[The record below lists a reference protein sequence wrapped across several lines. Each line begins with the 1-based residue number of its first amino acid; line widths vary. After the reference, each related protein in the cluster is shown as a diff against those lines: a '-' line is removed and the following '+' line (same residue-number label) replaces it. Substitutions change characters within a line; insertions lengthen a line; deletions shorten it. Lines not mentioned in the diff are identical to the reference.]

1 MSAAT
6 ESRTA
11 YLAEFTR
18 LEERL
23 AHKLAQNADHR
34 DAWFQRRRKEAI
46 GRFAELGFPT
56 TKLEEWK
63 FTNVDRIARMPFHST
78 EFRADGLSSDLLA
91 DLPLA
96 HAAFEQRCS
105 RIVFVNGHYNPQLSS
120 RDLPDKLIAS
130 SLASA
135 IKHDAPGV
143 REHLARHAGFQNAAF
158 VALNTAFLED
168 GAFIEVPRGVRLG
181 APIYL
186 LFVSTPDQPIASHP
200 RSLIIIGDDSQASIV
215 EDYLA
220 VGDGAYFTNA
230 VTEIVAGE
238 NSVVDHYKLQDENQE
253 AFHVATVQV
262 HQARSSNFTHHSISL
277 GGSLVRNNVTVAL
290 DGEGAECTLNGL
302 YIAAHNQH
310 VDNHTVIDHIKPHC
324 ASRELYKGILDD
336 KASAVFNGSVIV
348 RKDAQKTDA
357 RQSNKN
363 LLLSEGATINSKPQ
377 LEINADDVKCSHGTT
392 IGHLDEDSVYYLRA
406 RGIGEREARSLLT
419 YGFAN
424 DVLNKMKLDAVRVR
438 LECAILARMSG
449 GHAQV
454 EGQ

>member
-11 YLAEFTR
+11 YLANFAR
-18 LEERL
+18 LEQ
-23 AHKLAQNADHR
+23 KLKHD
-34 DAWFQRRRKEAI
+34 DAWFHRVRKEAI

-56 TKLEEWK
+56 TKLKEWK
-63 FTNVDRIARMPFHST
+63 FTNVDPIARMPFHAA
-78 EFRADGLSSDLLA
+78 EFRADGLSTELLSE
-91 DLPLA
+91 LPLA

-135 IKHDAPGV
+135 IKHEVPGV
-143 REHLARHAGFQNAAF
+143 REHLARHAGFQSEAF

-168 GAFIEVPRGVRLG
+168 GAFIQVPRGVRLD

-186 LFVSTPDQPIASHP
+186 LFVSTADEPITSHP

-220 VGDGAYFTNA
+220 VGDGTYFTNA

-238 NSVVDHYKLQDENQE
+238 NSVVEHYKIQDENAE
-253 AFHVATVQV
+253 AFHVATLHA
-262 HQARSSNFTHHSISL
+262 HQARSSMFTHHSISF
-277 GGSLVRNNVTVAL
+277 GGALVRNDVNVAL

-302 YIAAHNQH
+302 YIAAHKQH

-324 ASRELYKGILDD
+324 SSRELYKGILDD
-336 KASAVFNGSVIV
+336 KASAVFNGSIIV

-392 IGHLDEDSVYYLRA
+392 IGHLNEDLVFYLRA
-406 RGIGEREARSLLT
+406 RGIGEKEARSVLT

-424 DVLNKMKLDAVRVR
+424 DVLNKMKLDAIRVR
-438 LECAILARMSG
+438 LECALLARMSG

-454 EGQ
+454 EVEGQ